1 MYLDQKDFP
10 MNNLS
15 DSAKK
20 KIEEASENFK
30 LSDIPYPP
38 LKNIFK
44 AGYNA
49 GYEVGRDEMKAEIDK
64 WKDKYVEARSSGYA
78 EGKEE
83 LQSQVQLLEDALN
96 HYACSHYNHENFK
109 CAHDDTATL
118 ALKKIRVIKW
128 INGVKNGAT

>member
-1 MYLDQKDFP
+1 

-83 LQSQVQLLEDALN
+83 LQSQVQLLEDAL
-96 HYACSHYNHENFK
+96 
-109 CAHDDTATL
+109 
-118 ALKKIRVIKW
+118 KIISKVR
-128 INGVKNGAT
+128 NTDSKNGPWTIAKQALESLANMRGGK

>member
-83 LQSQVQLLEDALN
+83 LQSQVQLLEDAL
-96 HYACSHYNHENFK
+96 
-109 CAHDDTATL
+109 
-118 ALKKIRVIKW
+118 KIISKVR
-128 INGVKNGAT
+128 NTDSKNGPWTIAKQALESLANMRGGK

>member
-64 WKDKYVEARSSGYA
+64 WKKKYVEARSSGYA

-83 LQSQVQLLEDALN
+83 LQSQVQLLEDALKF
-96 HYACSHYNHENFK
+96 YSKGVPSHGELSGTV
-109 CAHDDTATL
+109 ADQALESL
-118 ALKKIRVIKW
+118 AKMRGG
-128 INGVKNGAT
+128 NE